1 MAKQDYII
9 GLDLGI
15 ASVGWACVAVDIFTD
30 KDGKEQAQPIGLI
43 DCGVRCFS
51 AAEVPKTGE
60 SLNAARRAARSQRRT
75 IKRRASRM
83 REVRKLLFKH
93 GLLTKNEFQAAY
105 TQNTQDKTFFK
116 KRNQKLLNAIDHAH
130 NRHIEPI
137 GEISQDSSPASQVQ
151 NDGNH
156 FSGSL
161 KDNEK
166 AFFSNVW
173 QLRVKALQCKLE
185 RAEFAAVICH
195 LVKHR
200 GYLSTRKSERK
211 NADGTLLSGLDSS
224 DGYLG
229 KEPKNL
235 PFNQIDEFAVFENNQ
250 FIRDFTETEKNT
262 LLQEETDKKAYIETQ
277 KAKSLLS
284 VPESV
289 QIIRKKT
296 YKTPAEVAVYTFRNH
311 NGQSQYRNRQVPK
324 KR

>member
-15 ASVGWACVAVDIFTD
+15 ASVGWACVKVAVHTD
-30 KDGKEQAQPIGLI
+30 ENGKEQAQPMGLI
-43 DCGVRCFS
+43 DCGVRCFA
-51 AAEVPKTGE
+51 AAEEPKTGE

-75 IKRRASRM
+75 IARRANRM
-83 REVRKLLFKH
+83 RQVRKLLFKH
-93 GLLTKNEFQAAY
+93 GLLTANEFQAAY
-105 TQNTQDKTFFK
+105 CQNPKHKKDKDTTLIK
-116 KRNQKLLNAIDHAH
+116 ERNEKLLKK
-130 NRHIEPI
+130 I
-137 GEISQDSSPASQVQ
+137 GIPEQQLL
-151 NDGNH
+151 
-156 FSGSL
+156 SGSL
-161 KDNEK
+161 KDGEE